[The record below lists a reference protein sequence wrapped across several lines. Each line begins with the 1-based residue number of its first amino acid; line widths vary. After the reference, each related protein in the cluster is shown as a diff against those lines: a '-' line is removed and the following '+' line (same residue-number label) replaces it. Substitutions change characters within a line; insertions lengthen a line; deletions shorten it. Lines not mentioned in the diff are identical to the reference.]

1 MGNPCD
7 LCLFNKNLRKSFCI
21 SSSMKDVT
29 YYLHEQLSV
38 SAHVGGQVYTV
49 LLNISEMESWHVL
62 CFIIFTTIWIIL
74 EKTYLSFSKLHYNL
88 PFCSCTA
95 FFGAQMN
102 AFIHVIMYMYYGLA
116 ACGPKFQKYLWW
128 KRYLTILQLVSKISP
143 FISEGLP
150 SEWICICRAL
160 EQMLLL
166 TKVLHC
172 LILTAQVRMLPGGGS
187 IYFISQNKSSI
198 DKRYASKV

>member
-1 MGNPCD
+1 
-7 LCLFNKNLRKSFCI
+7 
-21 SSSMKDVT
+21 
-29 YYLHEQLSV
+29 
-38 SAHVGGQVYTV
+38 
-49 LLNISEMESWHVL
+49 
-62 CFIIFTTIWIIL
+62 
-74 EKTYLSFSKLHYNL
+74 
-88 PFCSCTA
+88 
-95 FFGAQMN
+95 MN

-128 KRYLTILQLVSKISP
+128 KRYLTILQLVSKVSP